1 MNGEQESW
9 QKKRE
14 RVSTLVHSHGN
25 FSRLKLPK
33 TTEDSTRSGGQT
45 RARFPTLEP
54 AETRAIFCFT
64 SDANFWKFIA
74 LPARS
79 ENCAGSRPRT
89 GDLSTEKKSQKWEF
103 KQLNILKESR
113 SELIASPVREWL
125 HDIFETS
132 HRWSGL
138 VVSCSRLMAAP

>member
-64 SDANFWKFIA
+64 GDANFLKFIA

-89 GDLSTEKKSQKWEF
+89 GDLRIQTVEYFERK
-103 KQLNILKESR
+103 R
-113 SELIASPVREWL
+113 VRAYRVACARVA
-125 HDIFETS
+125 T
-132 HRWSGL
+132 
-138 VVSCSRLMAAP
+138 